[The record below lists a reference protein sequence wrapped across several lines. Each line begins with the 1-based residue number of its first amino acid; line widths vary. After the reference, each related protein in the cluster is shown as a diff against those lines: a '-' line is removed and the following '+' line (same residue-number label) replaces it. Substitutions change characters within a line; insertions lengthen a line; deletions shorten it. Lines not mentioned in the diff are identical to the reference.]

1 MKTKNRIDLMDS
13 FNDIIYK
20 ISEGN
25 PGALNV
31 LLQSLTAVKDVDPDC
46 ALGALGPALL
56 LDTFGIY
63 GSNIW
68 VLYKD
73 CCYQDIRLFWACLRG
88 LQLGFVTE
96 AEIDDAILNNGKGFE
111 PKIILR
117 KIRKELPDFAK
128 GFKEDE
134 V

>member
-1 MKTKNRIDLMDS
+1 MKNRIELMDS

-25 PGALNV
+25 PGALTV
-31 LLQSLTAVKDVDPDC
+31 LLRSMTEVKDVDPDC
-46 ALGALGPALL
+46 ALENLGPALL

-68 VLYKD
+68 ILYKD
-73 CCYQDIRLFWACLRG
+73 CCYQDIHLFWACLRG
-88 LQLGFVTE
+88 LQLGLVTE
-96 AEIDDAILNNGKGFE
+96 WEINDAILKNGKGFE
-111 PKIILR
+111 PKILLR
-117 KIRKELPDFAK
+117 KIREELPNFAK
-128 GFKEDE
+128 GFNEEE